1 MNKYILMV
9 FTGACSFGI
18 LSTFV
23 KLAYREG
30 YTPAEISFTQAF
42 IGMTVLW
49 LLVFI
54 QERRKNDIAAD
65 QIERTPWWSLL
76 FTGAAIGWT
85 TFVYY
90 VSVQY
95 IPASVAIVLLMQF
108 TWISML
114 LEWCFFNQKPA
125 GSQLAVTAV
134 ILTGTFMASGWL
146 NTQAGTLSVTG
157 ILYALGS
164 ALLYAVYVVANSR
177 LSNNVHPL
185 KKSAVMMIG
194 SSMGI
199 FVVNASSLI
208 TSIHVDVSLIKWA
221 VFLAIFGT
229 IIPPVLFARGIPKT
243 GVGLSAMLMTAEL
256 PVAVICSHIVLR
268 EEVGTVQWLGILVML
283 LSILV
288 LNVQRMKYLKRG

>member
-30 YTPAEISFTQAF
+30 YTPAEISFSQAF

-49 LLVFI
+49 LFVFI
-54 QERRKNDIAAD
+54 QERRKVDIAAD
-65 QIERTPWWSLL
+65 QMERTPWWPLL
-76 FTGAAIGWT
+76 LTGAAIGWT

-90 VSVQY
+90 VSVHY
-95 IPASVAIVLLMQF
+95 IPASVAIVILMQF

-125 GSQLAVTAV
+125 GGQLMVTAV
-134 ILTGTFMASGWL
+134 ILTGTLLASGWL
-146 NTQAGTLSVTG
+146 NTQTGSLSVKG
-157 ILYALGS
+157 ILYAFGA
-164 ALLYAVYVVANSR
+164 ALLYAVYIVANSR
-177 LSNNVHPL
+177 LNNNVHPL

-199 FVVNASSLI
+199 FLVNVSSLI
-208 TSIHVDVSLIKWA
+208 TSMHVDASLIKWA
-221 VFLAIFGT
+221 VFLAVFGT
-229 IIPPVLFARGIPKT
+229 IIPPVLFARGIPKAGA
-243 GVGLSAMLMTAEL
+243 GVSAMLMTAEL

-268 EEVGTVQWLGILVML
+268 EEIGTVQWLGILVML
-283 LSILV
+283 FAIIL
-288 LNVQRMKYLKRG
+288 LNVQKMKYLKRG